1 MDLVVWSV
9 FTVLDLGPTLARPV
23 SVTWASGATLLA
35 SDSAALAVGYG
46 LRDLTLPFGVLGL
59 GRKLFTVNCS

>member
-1 MDLVVWSV
+1 MDLVGWSV
-9 FTVLDLGPTLARPV
+9 FTVLDLGPTSL
-23 SVTWASGATLLA
+23 SHMGLSATLLA
-35 SDSAALAVGYG
+35 SDSATLAFGYG